1 MSFVMMFMMI
11 IIDDDDDDGSD
22 DGVDDDDDGD
32 DDNEATSCSYR
43 QRVHAS
49 RLVQMQVGAID
60 LLYRYYQMIDMSG
73 M

>member
-1 MSFVMMFMMI
+1 MYLMSFVMMFMMI
-11 IIDDDDDDGSD
+11 IIDNDDDDGGDD
-22 DGVDDDDDGD
+22 DGVYDDDDGD

-60 LLYRYYQMIDMSG
+60 LLYRYY
-73 M
+73 